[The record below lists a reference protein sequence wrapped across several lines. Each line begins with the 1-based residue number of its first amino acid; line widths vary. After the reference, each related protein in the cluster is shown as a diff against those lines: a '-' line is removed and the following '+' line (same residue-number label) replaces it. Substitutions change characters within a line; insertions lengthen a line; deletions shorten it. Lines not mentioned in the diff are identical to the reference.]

1 MQKRGVFRAHRG
13 DTKDGVLFTG
23 CGTAIPGDLV
33 EGFGGG
39 GVDGLG
45 PVAGKELG
53 MMTGMV
59 EDRFLQWGLP
69 TFEC

>member
-13 DTKDGVLFTG
+13 DNKDGVLFTG
-23 CGTAIPGDLV
+23 CGPVIPGDLV
-33 EGFGGG
+33 EGFGGE